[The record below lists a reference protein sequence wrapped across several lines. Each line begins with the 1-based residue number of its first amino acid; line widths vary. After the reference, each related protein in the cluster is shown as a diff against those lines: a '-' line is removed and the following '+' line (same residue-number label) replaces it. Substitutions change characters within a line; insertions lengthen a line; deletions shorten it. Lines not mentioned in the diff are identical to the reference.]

1 MEASL
6 SFPTSWGCF
15 KRRGS
20 CSAALLGPGRRKLPL
35 TSSFLCGCSALME
48 SLINPLQERIE
59 DWKKTANQLDKDHA
73 KGRAALWSQ
82 GLGPRREGGWQGV
95 WGPVMTGNGR
105 KLWPSGLAFCPWES
119 LSLATEG
126 RGQPRQELHG
136 GLFPASSEYK
146 RARHEIKKKS
156 SDTLKLQKKA
166 RKGEDLRIWK
176 EHWVALR
183 K

>member
-1 MEASL
+1 
-6 SFPTSWGCF
+6 
-15 KRRGS
+15 
-20 CSAALLGPGRRKLPL
+20 
-35 TSSFLCGCSALME
+35 ME
-48 SLINPLQERIE
+48 SLINPLQERLE
-59 DWKKTANQLDKDHA
+59 DWKKAANQLDKDHA
-73 KGRAALWSQ
+73 KGRAAPWSQ
-82 GLGPRREGGWQGV
+82 GLGPHRKGGWQGV
-95 WGPVMTGNGR
+95 WASAMTGNGR
-105 KLWPSGLAFCPWES
+105 QLWPSVLAFCPGKARGCGVGA

-136 GLFPASSEYK
+136 GLFPASLEYK

-166 RKGEDLRIWK
+166 RKGEDLRMWK